1 MEKMLPSSIATA
13 LCKVQQN
20 EIDVE
25 EAVRRQTAD
34 LDAVAAMPSS
44 RHISKTC
51 CMEIAEMTVHR
62 KIVVRN
68 PLLELSPRRIESPPD
83 RAVLRRSH

>member
-13 LCKVQQN
+13 LCRVQQN
-20 EIDVE
+20 ETDVE

-51 CMEIAEMTVHR
+51 CMKISIAEMTVHR

-68 PLLELSPRRIESPPD
+68 PLL
-83 RAVLRRSH
+83 LR